1 MATKLTL
8 ASPAN
13 FAANS
18 LVTEFPAVSGLGWA
32 AFFGD
37 GSLNNQDNANLA
49 GTGAFTNVGS
59 GPVLSQNFA
68 TFTYG
73 TNALQTPTPDAST
86 FTMLWVCRFKNAF
99 SVSGG
104 VGDGTN
110 NSGVQFSSSGQ
121 MTFGVAGLVGATLA
135 GLYTG
140 QWICMCMQ
148 KGPVGAYGAL
158 TNLSAGTTAPS
169 TAVMNSVINTVNANW
184 QIGGAQTVLTG
195 YGNPVDIAF
204 SMGARSVMSAQ
215 QQAQAYTSLKA
226 IMAARNIVVL

>member
-13 FAANS
+13 FAGNS
-18 LVTEFPAVSGLGWA
+18 LVTEFPGVANLGWA

-59 GPVLSQNFA
+59 GPTLSPNYG

-73 TNALQTPTPDAST
+73 TNALQTPTPDAAT
-86 FTMLWVCRFKNAF
+86 FTLLQVVRFKSAF
-99 SVSGG
+99 SVSAG
-104 VGDGTN
+104 VGDGSS
-110 NSGVQFSSSGQ
+110 NSGLQFSSTGQ

-169 TAVMNSVINTVNANW
+169 TAVMNSTVNTVNANW

-204 SMGARSVMSAQ
+204 SLGARSVMTAP
-215 QQAQAYTSLKA
+215 QQAQAYASLKA
-226 IMAARNIVVL
+226 VLAGRNIVVL